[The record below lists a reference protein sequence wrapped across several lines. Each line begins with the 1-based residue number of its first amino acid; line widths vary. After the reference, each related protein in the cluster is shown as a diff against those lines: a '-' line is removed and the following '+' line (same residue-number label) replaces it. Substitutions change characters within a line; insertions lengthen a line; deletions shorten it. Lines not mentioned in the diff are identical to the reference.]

1 MILAD
6 SSVWIDHLA
15 SENDV
20 LASLLASRQLLI
32 HPMVIGELAC
42 GNLRDRSAQL
52 NELKDMEAAPSISD
66 SAVLDFI
73 ETHQLMGKGIGF
85 IDAHLLASVHRLGD
99 PDKLWTLDRRLL
111 SAAADLN
118 IAFSV

>member
-6 SSVWIDHLA
+6 SSVWIDHIR
-15 SENDV
+15 SENETFE
-20 LASLLASRQLLI
+20 SLLDSKEILI

-42 GNLRDRSAQL
+42 GNLPNRSALL
-52 NELKDMEAAPSISD
+52 NRLQGMRAAPSISD
-66 SAVLDFI
+66 SAVVDFI
-73 ETHQLMGKGIGF
+73 ETHQLMGRGIGF

-99 PDKLWTLDRRLL
+99 PNKLWTLDRRLL

-118 IAFSV
+118 LAFSV